1 MSENKKVI
9 DQGGAYRF
17 EPDFTTCDL
26 PPGVYYP
33 DYDPNGNFIL
43 TESANFPDNDNSDIA
58 VETDTPF
65 DEIIVEENIPSWEEL
80 KEKRTSGKFA
90 DSSVDA
96 EDTNPQEDTSELR
109 TDEIDADWVNDGYF
123 ELEEYNPQLYDADAN
138 IDQFLQS
145 KKYYEENGIDYR
157 RSLLFYGEPGCLG
170 KGTEVLM
177 YDGSKKKVE
186 NVEVGDKLMGP
197 DSTPREVKELR
208 RGKEQ
213 MYWVHQNKGDD
224 YRVNES
230 HILSLKRRH
239 ARYSRKME
247 YRNDAKK
254 IGDRDTVM
262 NIKVSDYLNQAEGMK
277 KRYKG
282 WRPKNGVVF
291 EECEE
296 LDIDPYFLGLW
307 LGDGHKDSATVTSE
321 DQEVVDYIRSYA
333 DDLNMEVSIQHSN
346 SYRIK
351 NVVGEGDG
359 KENRLM
365 KKMRKYNVLNNKHIP
380 EAFLTNTRENRLK
393 LLAGI
398 IDSDGY
404 LEKSN
409 SYEVTQKR
417 KNLAQEIQYLALS
430 LGLRA
435 SLNEKVVDN
444 STYYRII
451 ISGDLTQ
458 VPVRIERKK
467 ATEKPSHTFDTTGI
481 ELEKDCVDDYY
492 GFVLDKDHLFMLGD
506 FTVTH
511 NTGKSQFVSN
521 KSYELVR
528 KLNAVVIRLE
538 THSHVEVFAS
548 DGMREIADGIPNRFK
563 VVVFEELSE
572 VTQHDQIR
580 QHVVNILDSSQL
592 RDNVLFMATTNEPE
606 KLPKNF
612 VDRPGRLDFLH
623 GVHSKDNDPA
633 YIPKFY
639 EHLIGEEYP
648 VDNEEWTK
656 KVAEELTPA
665 YVKGLFITAKERNET
680 LEKTYERIKKRRE
693 LVKNNFSE
701 TSIGF

>member
-157 RSLLFYGEPGCLG
+157 RSLLFYGEPG
-170 KGTEVLM
+170 
-177 YDGSKKKVE
+177 
-186 NVEVGDKLMGP
+186 
-197 DSTPREVKELR
+197 
-208 RGKEQ
+208 
-213 MYWVHQNKGDD
+213 
-224 YRVNES
+224 
-230 HILSLKRRH
+230 
-239 ARYSRKME
+239 
-247 YRNDAKK
+247 
-254 IGDRDTVM
+254 
-262 NIKVSDYLNQAEGMK
+262 
-277 KRYKG
+277 
-282 WRPKNGVVF
+282 
-291 EECEE
+291 
-296 LDIDPYFLGLW
+296 
-307 LGDGHKDSATVTSE
+307 
-321 DQEVVDYIRSYA
+321 
-333 DDLNMEVSIQHSN
+333 
-346 SYRIK
+346 
-351 NVVGEGDG
+351 
-359 KENRLM
+359 
-365 KKMRKYNVLNNKHIP
+365 
-380 EAFLTNTRENRLK
+380 
-393 LLAGI
+393 
-398 IDSDGY
+398 
-404 LEKSN
+404 
-409 SYEVTQKR
+409 
-417 KNLAQEIQYLALS
+417 
-430 LGLRA
+430 
-435 SLNEKVVDN
+435 
-444 STYYRII
+444 
-451 ISGDLTQ
+451 
-458 VPVRIERKK
+458 
-467 ATEKPSHTFDTTGI
+467 
-481 ELEKDCVDDYY
+481 
-492 GFVLDKDHLFMLGD
+492 
-506 FTVTH
+506 
-511 NTGKSQFVSN
+511 TGKSQFVSN

-680 LEKTYERIKKRRE
+680 LEKTYERIKKRRK